1 MTITACL
8 IIDKKMKFPFLLHI
22 VVLFTTIYFYY
33 IIYHFYFVIY
43 YFILLCLVFIIFI
56 IMSLQIISIVLL
68 FFDRRTRY
76 WNSISLGYNNTYYI
90 SKCRQFYL
98 KAKIDQINLLVKK

>member
-43 YFILLCLVFIIFI
+43 YFILLCLV
-56 IMSLQIISIVLL
+56 LL